1 MPGSRRHW
9 LHQDHQCSFLPLSY
23 GTPRIYGSQ
32 HCRAEPHQRHPVS
45 RPPPDTIT
53 GARPPFARTRAAP
66 TAAPGTSSPTAVQAG
81 IPSPTPDPVADCALR
96 TSIFYTYVKIN
107 GQVCKLI
114 VDSGSCVNAVSNTMI
129 PRLGLA
135 THPHPTPYDVS
146 WINTTSLPV
155 RLQSRVPLRISTYDD
170 IVLYDVIPMKI
181 GSIILGRP
189 WLYDHD
195 VQLAG
200 RANTC
205 SFMHRVRRVIWVPY
219 TARPTAR
226 RLPPPRVG
234 LMVVRG
240 PEFQRSI
247 RDELADTPV
256 CFALALDVPTG
267 ADPPT
272 PSPEAEPILAEF
284 GDVFPEDLP
293 DELPLMR
300 HIQHAIDLV
309 PGASLPNLPHY
320 RMEPARYEELWRQ
333 VQELLAKGLIQESL
347 SPCAVPALLAPKND
361 GTWRMCCDSRAIN
374 KITVKYRFL
383 IPRLQ
388 DLFDMMA
395 GSTVF
400 SKIDLRSGYHQV
412 RIRPG
417 DEWKTAFKIKDGL
430 YEWRVMPF
438 GLSNAP
444 STFQRLMNE
453 VLRPFIGKF
462 IVVYFDDI
470 LIYIRGREDHQH
482 HLRQVCDALRREKL
496 YAHPK
501 KCYFFT
507 TEVSFLGFIVS
518 AQGVSADPEK
528 VRAIS
533 SWPRPSTIHDVRSFI
548 GLATF
553 YRRFVQNFSSVTAP
567 ITDCLKLE
575 PLQWT
580 EAAEKAFD
588 RLKALMTQAP
598 VLRLPDFSKVFEV
611 A

>member
-1 MPGSRRHW
+1 MGP
-9 LHQDHQCSFLPLSY
+9 LHCPATCS
-23 GTPRIYGSQ
+23 
-32 HCRAEPHQRHPVS
+32 
-45 RPPPDTIT
+45 
-53 GARPPFARTRAAP
+53 AP
-66 TAAPGTSSPTAVQAG
+66 TA
-81 IPSPTPDPVADCALR
+81 PSGWT
-96 TSIFYTYVKIN
+96 
-107 GQVCKLI
+107 
-114 VDSGSCVNAVSNTMI
+114 
-129 PRLGLA
+129 
-135 THPHPTPYDVS
+135 
-146 WINTTSLPV
+146 
-155 RLQSRVPLRISTYDD
+155 
-170 IVLYDVIPMKI
+170 
-181 GSIILGRP
+181 
-189 WLYDHD
+189 
-195 VQLAG
+195 
-200 RANTC
+200 
-205 SFMHRVRRVIWVPY
+205 
-219 TARPTAR
+219 
-226 RLPPPRVG
+226 
-234 LMVVRG
+234 MVVRG

-267 ADPPT
+267 ADSPT
-272 PSPEAEPILAEF
+272 HSPEAEPILVEF

-293 DELPLMR
+293 GELPPMR

-347 SPCAVPALLAPKND
+347 SPCTVPALLAPKKD

-374 KITVKYRFL
+374 RITVKYHFP

-395 GSTVF
+395 GSVVF

-453 VLRPFIGKF
+453 VVRPFIDKF
-462 IVVYFDDI
+462 VVVYFDDI
-470 LIYIRGREDHQH
+470 LIYSRSREDHLH
-482 HLRQVCDALRREKL
+482 HLREVCDALRREKL

-518 AQGVSADPEK
+518 ALGVSADPEK
-528 VRAIS
+528 VRAIT
-533 SWPRPSTIHDVRSFI
+533 SWPRPSTIHDIRSFI

-567 ITDCLKLE
+567 ITDCLTLDTF
-575 PLQWT
+575 QWT
-580 EAAEKAFD
+580 EAAELAFS

-598 VLRLPDFSKVFEV
+598 VLRLPDFGKVFEV
-611 A
+611 ACDASGVGIGGVLSQDGHPVEFFSEKLNDVRLRYSTYDKEFYAVIQALRH